1 MGANGLTAAEV
12 EQLKIALRDAV
23 SHSFESR
30 FEPATKAGPGV
41 LRVRFAITGI
51 AKSSPG
57 LNTVLAVLL
66 VPLAKGG
73 AATEGEV
80 LDSDSGE
87 RLVAVVASS
96 NGSLLKGEFAGF
108 FSEFGHAGQHFTR
121 QADFLRD
128 RVAQGRSRL
137 GNGPQSPA

>member
-1 MGANGLTAAEV
+1 MNPAGALGASGLTAAEV
-12 EQLKIALRDAV
+12 EQLKIDLRDAV

-30 FEPATKAGPGV
+30 FEPTTKAGPGV
-41 LRVRFAITGI
+41 LRA
-51 AKSSPG
+51 
-57 LNTVLAVLL
+57 LAN
-66 VPLAKGG
+66 GG

-108 FSEFGHAGQHFTR
+108 FSEFGHARQHFTR

-137 GNGPQSPA
+137 DNGPQ